1 MINAPLGRREHVSL
15 PRGEN
20 ERQLYDIVA
29 VLAFG
34 PSRQSGALAC
44 VSPSMIRFIRIRQL
58 AVIEALDLSLQGGL
72 TVLTGE
78 TGAGKS
84 VLVEGIGLLLGGRAS
99 ADMVRTG
106 SSTAT
111 VQAIITTPDGD
122 DVVVRREVSAEGR
135 SRAFIDDVLVT
146 AGTMRERVSAWVDL
160 HGQHEHQ
167 TLQLPETH
175 LDLLDR
181 IARLVGPRTEVG
193 AAHVAWVAARNA
205 LAATQMDARE
215 RAARIDLLSFQLAEI
230 DKVHPLEDEDEQLG
244 ATRQVLANADRL
256 QRLGQ
261 EAYHA
266 LYEDEHAALHTLALG
281 WKRLDELAQVDASV
295 QPYAA
300 LRDGL
305 KAQLDDLAFFLRQ
318 YVSDIDASPERL
330 QHVEDRLALLERLK
344 RKYGPTL
351 ADVRAHQH
359 VLSEQL
365 AALQQPEGQL
375 SALQAAADAAA
386 AAYVAAAR
394 ALSLRRQ
401 QAAAPFASELR
412 RELGELSMPHADVAF
427 RFQEA
432 TGEGEWT
439 ASGIDRAE
447 LVLSANPGEAPRPLA
462 RVASGGEL
470 SRVMLAVK
478 VLDVPDEVTR
488 TLIFDEVDAG
498 IGGRVAD
505 SVGARLRALSRRA
518 QVLCVTHLPQVAAY
532 ADAHI
537 HIAKRVSGGR
547 TLTSAAPLQG
557 DARVEELARMMAG
570 ETSAPMLDG
579 ARALL
584 ASKAGVPA
592 DHSRRHGGGESES
605 RRGESE
611 AAAKGESEGADRTN
625 GGKGKGRGS
634 KVSG

>member
-1 MINAPLGRREHVSL
+1 
-15 PRGEN
+15 
-20 ERQLYDIVA
+20 
-29 VLAFG
+29 
-34 PSRQSGALAC
+34 
-44 VSPSMIRFIRIRQL
+44 MIRFISIRQL
-58 AVIEALDLSLQGGL
+58 AVIEALDLSLEAGL

-106 SSTAT
+106 ATAAS
-111 VQAIITTPDGD
+111 VQAIIATPGGP
-122 DVVVRREVSAEGR
+122 DVIVRREVSSEGR

-167 TLQLPETH
+167 TLQVPETH

-181 IARLVGPRTEVG
+181 VAGLLPGRTDVAR
-193 AAHVAWVAARNA
+193 AHAAWVAARDA
-205 LAATQMDARE
+205 LAATQMDTRE
-215 RAARIDLLSFQLAEI
+215 RAARIDLLSFQLGEI
-230 DKVHPLEDEDEQLG
+230 DKVQPLEDEDEQLA
-244 ATRQVLANADRL
+244 ATRQILANADRL

-261 EAYHA
+261 EAYQA
-266 LYEDEHAALHTLALG
+266 LYEDEHAALQTLSVV
-281 WKRLDELAQVDASV
+281 WKRLDELAHVDSSV
-295 QPYAA
+295 QPYAG

-318 YVSDIDASPERL
+318 YVSSIDASPERL
-330 QHVEDRLALLERLK
+330 QEVEDRLASLERLK

-351 ADVRAHQH
+351 AEVRLHHQT
-359 VLSEQL
+359 LAEQL

-386 AAYVAAAR
+386 DAFLAAASR
-394 ALSLRRQ
+394 LSAARR
-401 QAAAPFASELR
+401 AAAGPFAERLA
-412 RELGELSMPHADVAF
+412 RELGDLAMPHADVSF
-427 RFQEA
+427 RFQHA
-432 TGEGEWT
+432 QGEGEWSV
-439 ASGIDRAE
+439 SGIDRAE
-447 LVLSANPGEAPRPLA
+447 LLLSANPGESPRPLA

-470 SRVMLAVK
+470 SRVMLAMK
-478 VLDVPDEVTR
+478 VLDAPEASGR

-505 SVGARLRALSRRA
+505 SVGARLRALSGHA
-518 QVLCVTHLPQVAAY
+518 QVLCVTHLPQVAVH

-537 HIAKRVSGGR
+537 HISKRVAAGR
-547 TLTSAAPLQG
+547 TSTSATTLH
-557 DARVEELARMMAG
+557 DESRVEELARMMAG
-570 ETSAPMLDG
+570 DTSGAMREG

-584 ASKAGVPA
+584 QAKAK
-592 DHSRRHGGGESES
+592 GES
-605 RRGESE
+605 RQGESE
-611 AAAKGESEGADRTN
+611 AQAKGESESAGRDGR
-625 GGKGKGRGS
+625 KGKGRGS

>member
-1 MINAPLGRREHVSL
+1 MGQP
-15 PRGEN
+15 
-20 ERQLYDIVA
+20 YDIVA
-29 VLAFG
+29 VLAIR

-44 VSPSMIRFIRIRQL
+44 VIPSMIRFISIRQL
-58 AVIEALDLSLQGGL
+58 AVIEALDLSLDEGV

-106 SSTAT
+106 AAAAT
-111 VQAIITTPDGD
+111 VQAIISTPDGTE
-122 DVVVRREVSAEGR
+122 VVVRREVSSEGR
-135 SRAFIDDVLVT
+135 SRAFMDDVLVT
-146 AGTMRERVSAWVDL
+146 AGTMRDRVSAWVDL

-181 IARLVGPRTEVG
+181 VAGLLPARQTVASAH
-193 AAHVAWVAARNA
+193 AAWAAARDA

-215 RAARIDLLSFQLAEI
+215 RAARIELLSFQLGEI
-230 DKVHPLEDEDEQLG
+230 DKVEPLEDEDEQLA

-261 EAYHA
+261 EAYQV
-266 LYEDEHAALHTLALG
+266 LYEDEHAALQTLSTV
-281 WKRLDELAQVDASV
+281 WKRLDDLAEVDASV

-300 LRDGL
+300 MRDGV

-330 QHVEDRLALLERLK
+330 QDVEDRLALLERLK

-351 ADVRAHQH
+351 TDVRAHQQTVRDH
-359 VLSEQL
+359 L

-375 SALQAAADAAA
+375 SALQAAAE
-386 AAYVAAAR
+386 AAAR
-394 ALSLRRQ
+394 EYLERATALSTSRQ
-401 QAAAPFASELR
+401 RQAAPFAARLRAELA
-412 RELGELSMPHADVAF
+412 ELSMPHADVSF
-427 RFQEA
+427 RFQAASGEA
-432 TGEGEWT
+432 EWT

-447 LVLSANPGEAPRPLA
+447 LLLSANPGETPRPLA

-478 VLDVPDEVTR
+478 VLDVPDVGDR

-505 SVGARLRALSRRA
+505 SVGARLRTLSGRA

-537 HIAKRVSGGR
+537 HISKRVAAGR
-547 TLTSAAPLQG
+547 THTSAAVLHG
-557 DARVEELARMMAG
+557 EARVEELARMMAG
-570 ETSAPMLDG
+570 DTSSPMLDG

-584 ASKAGVPA
+584 ASKAITASAP
-592 DHSRRHGGGESES
+592 SRRRRGGGDTGES

-611 AAAKGESEGADRTN
+611 TQAKGESESAGQEDGR
-625 GGKGKGRGS
+625 KGKGRGS